1 MSQAADVS
9 YSCGSC
15 GYPLNLTSSNR
26 ITTGIG
32 SAEYQKSI
40 KKGRISFLTVDLSRF
55 TQVDEAMDMET
66 HLLYVVLTL
75 PMQLAQLIK
84 SSL

>member
-1 MSQAADVS
+1 MSQTAAGVS

-32 SAEYQKSI
+32 AEYQKSI
-40 KKGRISFLTVDLSRF
+40 KKGRISFLSVDLSRF

-66 HLLYVVLTL
+66 HLLYAVLTL
-75 PMQLAQLIK
+75 PTQLAHLIK